1 MRKTSKPRTKARTEP
16 QPNTQLKTKLDPKA
30 VLSDA
35 DLDAASGGLN
45 PHPSRCRRGGAEPF
59 GPPARVRPGRG
70 ARRAPRSR
78 PARSRR

>member
-1 MRKTSKPRTKARTEP
+1 MRKTSKPPTKARTKP

-45 PHPSRCRRGGAEPF
+45 PQPL
-59 GPPARVRPGRG
+59 PPRWR
-70 ARRAPRSR
+70 
-78 PARSRR
+78 